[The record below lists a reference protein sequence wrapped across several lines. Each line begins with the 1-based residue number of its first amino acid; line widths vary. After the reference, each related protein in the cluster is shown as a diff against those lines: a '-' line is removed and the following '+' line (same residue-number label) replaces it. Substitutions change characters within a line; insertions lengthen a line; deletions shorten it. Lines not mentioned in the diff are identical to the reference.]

1 MDQETEDGWPEVI
14 KVGTPRPELIRQL
27 EKIAGMVADF
37 QVIDG
42 SLMTGVVLKTSSTA
56 VILDLWDEEKHRPKG
71 APWVLDLSQVSAVVI
86 P

>member
-1 MDQETEDGWPEVI
+1 MYQENEDGRPEVI

-37 QVIDG
+37 HVIDG
-42 SLMTGVVLKTSSTA
+42 SLTTGVVLGTSSSA
-56 VILDLWDEEKHRPKG
+56 VILDLWDEAKRRPKG
-71 APWVLDLSQVSAVVI
+71 EPWVLDLSQISAVVI